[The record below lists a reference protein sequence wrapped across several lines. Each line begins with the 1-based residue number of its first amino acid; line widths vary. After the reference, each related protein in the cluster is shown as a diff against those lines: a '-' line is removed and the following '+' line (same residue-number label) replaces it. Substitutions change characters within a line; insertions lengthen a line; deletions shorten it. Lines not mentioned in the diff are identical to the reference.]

1 MPTAPLYIAGID
13 THKRTIAVAVVSPHR
28 VVRVFQI
35 RTEPLHTLQRRLVR
49 LANRIQYA
57 GIEWPYLGK
66 SPRSFAA
73 VLETAATVRAI
84 LRLHGVPTVRV
95 RGSEWMRILQPRRRT
110 RPYLKMAARRLAR
123 RVTGRTLTSDASDAV
138 CIGLWLLDR
147 LVVQGRIDPPVP
159 LLQRAGLRA
168 PSDG

>member
-1 MPTAPLYIAGID
+1 MVAAPIYIAGID
-13 THKRTIAVAVVSPHR
+13 THKRTIAVAVVSPQR

-35 RTEPLHTLQRRLVR
+35 RTEPLHTLYRRLVH
-49 LANRIQYA
+49 LGTRIRYA

-66 SPRSFAA
+66 SPQSFAA
-73 VLETAATVRAI
+73 VLETAATVRTI
-84 LRLHGVPTVRV
+84 LRLQGVPTIRV
-95 RGSEWMRILQPRRRT
+95 RGSEWMRILHPTRRT
-110 RPYLKMAARRLAR
+110 RPYLKTAARQLAR
-123 RVTGRTLTSDASDAV
+123 RVTGRVLTSDASDAV

-168 PSDG
+168 D